1 MNKNILKIIFWEYF
15 FPFTL
20 VFALIYIVFFNLEIN
35 NNIIKAMIFFIS
47 IFLLFVFQVS
57 VLRLINRREEGFR
70 GW

>member
-35 NNIIKAMIFFIS
+35 NIIKAMIFFIS
-47 IFLLFVFQVS
+47 IFLLIVFQVS
-57 VLRLINRREEGFR
+57 VLRLINRREECFR

>member
-35 NNIIKAMIFFIS
+35 NIIEAMIFFIS
-47 IFLLFVFQVS
+47 IFLLIVFQVS

-70 GW
+70 G

>member
-35 NNIIKAMIFFIS
+35 NIIKAMIFFIS
-47 IFLLFVFQVS
+47 IFLLIVFQVS

-70 GW
+70 G

>member
-20 VFALIYIVFFNLEIN
+20 VFALIYIVFFNLEN
-35 NNIIKAMIFFIS
+35 NNIIEAMIFFIS
-47 IFLLFVFQVS
+47 IFLLIVFQVS

-70 GW
+70 G